1 MEIIFSYYTKP
12 FSILPIYAI
21 FQAVHSPHKES
32 DCPPISHTSPFV
44 FSFKI
49 LINFLLLEI
58 IFTVFQAFFPS
69 FFTKT
74 MFLESTENIW
84 RGNGHSKKKM
94 MNNLPH
100 SPILFSLSTLNRLS
114 PESPFQ

>member
-1 MEIIFSYYTKP
+1 MLSFKLSIHPTKKVIAP
-12 FSILPIYAI
+12 LF
-21 FQAVHSPHKES
+21 
-32 DCPPISHTSPFV
+32 SHTSPFV

-114 PESPFQ
+114 PESSFQ